1 MSDNQNILQIDTGAE
16 LQKIIR
22 QLDSIPDQL
31 KAPSVLASAL
41 NATANEMRRTMG
53 KKARKRYAITD
64 DRILKEKKR
73 GGMFTEKASGQDLE
87 ARLISKGALVE
98 AMAYMTRKNEGAT
111 AAMLKVLNESQLTA
125 LEVDGRKAF
134 ETTFDSGHAAIVRR
148 LGKDRLPIYP
158 LLSPAVPNL
167 YGVIYGNEEM
177 DYYAI
182 LQKHIRRQ
190 VDRVL
195 ERRAA

>member
-1 MSDNQNILQIDTGAE
+1 VSEHQNILQIDTDVE

-73 GGMFTEKASGQDLE
+73 GGMFLERATGDTLE
-87 ARLISKGALVE
+87 AGLLSKGAMVE
-98 AMAYMTRKNEGAT
+98 AMAYMTRRNTDTT

-125 LEVDGRKAF
+125 LEVGGRKAF
-134 ETTFDSGHAAIVRR
+134 ETTFDSGHTAIVRR
-148 LGKDRLPIYP
+148 LGENRLPIYP
-158 LLSPAVPNL
+158 LMSPAVPLL
-167 YGVIYGNEEM
+167 YGKSYEEAEM

-190 VDRVL
+190 IERTL
-195 ERRAA
+195 ERKAA

>member
-1 MSDNQNILQIDTGAE
+1 MSEHQNILQIDTDVE
-16 LQKIIR
+16 LQNIIR
-22 QLDSIPDQL
+22 QLDSIPNQL

-73 GGMFTEKASGQDLE
+73 GGMFLERATGDTLE
-87 ARLISKGALVE
+87 AGLLSKGAMVE
-98 AMAYMTRKNEGAT
+98 AMAYMTRRNTDTT

-125 LEVDGRKAF
+125 LEVGGRKAF
-134 ETTFDSGHAAIVRR
+134 ETTFDSGHTAIVRR
-148 LGKDRLPIYP
+148 LGENRLPIYP
-158 LLSPAVPNL
+158 LMSPAVPLL
-167 YGVIYGNEEM
+167 YGKSYEEAEM

-182 LQKHIRRQ
+182 LQKHIQRQ
-190 VDRVL
+190 VERTL

>member
-1 MSDNQNILQIDTGAE
+1 VSEHQNILQIDTDVE

-73 GGMFTEKASGQDLE
+73 GGMFLERATGDTLE
-87 ARLISKGALVE
+87 AGLLSKGAMVE
-98 AMAYMTRKNEGAT
+98 AMAYMTRRNTDTT

-125 LEVDGRKAF
+125 LEVGGRKAF
-134 ETTFDSGHAAIVRR
+134 ETTFDSGHTAIVRR
-148 LGKDRLPIYP
+148 LGENRLPIYP
-158 LLSPAVPNL
+158 LMSPAVPLL
-167 YGVIYGNEEM
+167 YGKSYEEAEM

-182 LQKHIRRQ
+182 LQKHIQRQ
-190 VDRVL
+190 VERTL